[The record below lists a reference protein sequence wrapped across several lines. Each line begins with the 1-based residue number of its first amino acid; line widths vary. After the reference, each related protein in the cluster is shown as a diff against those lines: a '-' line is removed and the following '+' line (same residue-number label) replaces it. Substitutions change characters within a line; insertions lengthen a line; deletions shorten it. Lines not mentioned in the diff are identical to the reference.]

1 MFMLLID
8 LFFIAKNSVF
18 FPLTFIIYY
27 IIFQSVVFFNVFAGG
42 ITVTDNLDKGDQ
54 SWLGTSV
61 G

>member
-54 SWLGTSV
+54 S
-61 G
+61 